1 MTKTTEIARPP
12 LETLLRW
19 YELMHTIRRFEES
32 AVELYSKGLISGSTH
47 PSIAQEAIS
56 VGACAALRDDD
67 LVLATYRGHGAC
79 LAKGADAKVLMAELL
94 GRATGCSK
102 GKGGSMHLVDVTH
115 GILGTNAIVAAHIP
129 IAGGVA
135 LSSKLRH
142 TGQVTVC
149 FFGDGAACEGEF
161 FETLNMSALWKV
173 PLVLIC
179 ENNGYAISVE
189 TVKSQATPDIADR
202 AKGFGMVNTIVDG
215 NDPEAVYAAVKE
227 AVEHARKGKGP
238 TFVECKTVRWERHS
252 GFSAGRY
259 ADPEAAKRWR
269 TADPIPRFG
278 KRLQALGASQEQ
290 LEACAERARSIVEE
304 AVEFAKASPMPPEQ
318 SAFENVFAE

>member
-1 MTKTTEIARPP
+1 MTTNTNKSKFP

-19 YELMHTIRRFEES
+19 YEQMHTIRFFEES
-32 AVELYSKGLISGSTH
+32 AVELYAKGLIKGSTH

-56 VGACAALRDDD
+56 VGACAALRPDD
-67 LVLATYRGHGAC
+67 LVLATYRGHGVC
-79 LAKGADAKVLMAELL
+79 LAKGSDPKILMAEML

-102 GKGGSMHLVDVTH
+102 GKGGSMHMVDVAH

-135 LSSKLRH
+135 LASKLRK
-142 TGQVTVC
+142 TSQVTLC

-173 PLVLIC
+173 PLVFVC

-189 TVKSQATPDIADR
+189 TSKSQSTPDIADR
-202 AKGFGMVNTIVDG
+202 AQGFGMPNTIVDG
-215 NDPEAVYAAVKE
+215 NDPEAVNEAIQAAVE
-227 AVEHARKGKGP
+227 RARRGEGP

-259 ADPEAAKRWR
+259 ADPESAKRWR
-269 TADPIPRFG
+269 TADPIPRFA
-278 KRLQALGASQEQ
+278 KRLEGLGASKEQ
-290 LEACAERARSIVEE
+290 LEACAERAKTIVQE
-304 AVEFAKASPMPPEQ
+304 AIEFAQASPEPTEQ
-318 SAFENVFAE
+318 SVFEGVFAE